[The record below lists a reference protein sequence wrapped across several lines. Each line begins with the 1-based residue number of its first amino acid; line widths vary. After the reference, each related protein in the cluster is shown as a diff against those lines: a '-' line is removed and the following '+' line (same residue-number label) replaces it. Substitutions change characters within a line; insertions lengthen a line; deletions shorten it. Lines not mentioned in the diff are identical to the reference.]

1 MKVFPC
7 LVFLLFFLPSAFAGE
22 WREVEPG
29 FSHLRLMEPSVH
41 LIRVDPSKWRLEVLR
56 AKPESGKDYGQAA
69 LAARRYRERSGAVLV
84 QNGGFF
90 DERFGSLGLLVQK
103 GKVVSPLRKAS
114 WGVFYLAGGVPM
126 IVGPKEY
133 HESMSV
139 EMAIQAGPRLVVG
152 GKTLKVKESLPAR
165 RSAIG
170 ITGQKEILLA
180 LCETPILLK
189 DWAELLRKYA
199 DHVLNLDGGGSS
211 QLSVKLK
218 DFALQVSGETGVPNA
233 LAIFA
238 K

>member
-1 MKVFPC
+1 MKIFPG
-7 LVFLLFFLPSAFAGE
+7 LAFLLFFLPSAFAGE
-22 WREVEPG
+22 WREIEVG
-29 FSHLRLMEPSVH
+29 FSHLRLTEPSVH
-41 LIRVDPSKWRLEVLR
+41 LIRVDPSKWRLEVLQ
-56 AKPESGKDYGQAA
+56 AKDYGQAA

-103 GKVVSPLRKAS
+103 GKIVSPLRKAS

-189 DWAELLRKYA
+189 DWAELLQNYA
-199 DHVLNLDGGGSS
+199 VSVLNLDGGGSS

-218 DFALQVSGETGVPNA
+218 DFALQVSGETSVPNA
-233 LAIFA
+233 LAVFPR
-238 K
+238 

>member
-1 MKVFPC
+1 MKVFFFFG
-7 LVFLLFFLPSAFAGE
+7 FLLLLRPLAFAGE
-22 WREVEPG
+22 WREIESG
-29 FSHLRLMEPSVH
+29 FSHLRLTEPSVH
-41 LIRVDPSKWRLEVLR
+41 LIRVDPAKWRLEVLQ
-56 AKPESGKDYGQAA
+56 SKDYGQAA

-103 GKVVSPLRKAS
+103 GKIVSPLRKAS

-152 GKTLKVKESLPAR
+152 GKALKVKESLPAR

-170 ITGQKEILLA
+170 IGQKEILLA

-199 DHVLNLDGGGSS
+199 DQVLNLDGGGSS

-218 DFALQVSGETGVPNA
+218 DFSLQVSGETSVPNT
-233 LAIFA
+233 LAVFPR
-238 K
+238 